1 MDLLYIIWVYN
12 EKIKIYL
19 IKTMGCGG
27 SKGVEE
33 KKEEPQPVQEE
44 NAENKPVENQE
55 ENKPAEGVEENKPAE
70 EEPAA

>member
-19 IKTMGCGG
+19 IKTMGCDE
-27 SKGVEE
+27 SKGVEQQE
-33 KKEEPQPVQEE
+33 EEPQPVQEE

>member
-1 MDLLYIIWVYN
+1 
-12 EKIKIYL
+12 
-19 IKTMGCGG
+19 MGCGG

>member
-1 MDLLYIIWVYN
+1 
-12 EKIKIYL
+12 
-19 IKTMGCGG
+19 MGCDQ
-27 SKGVEE
+27 SKGVEGQE
-33 KKEEPQPVQEE
+33 EEPQPVQEE

>member
-1 MDLLYIIWVYN
+1 
-12 EKIKIYL
+12 
-19 IKTMGCGG
+19 MGCGG

-55 ENKPAEGVEENKPAE
+55 EKPAEGVEENKPAE